1 MSLRIRFAMQWFF
14 NEVGQ
19 INWDLKE
26 RRLSGQHGKFFSRV
40 NLTWCVERVMFLKS
54 FALLLVISEADTA
67 SEEMTAPWFET
78 KLPTIFI
85 KLHAC

>member
-19 INWDLKE
+19 IKWDLKE

-54 FALLLVISEADTA
+54 FALLLVISEADNA